1 MTSENKLPHAILFS
15 GQAGIGKFITG
26 KVLAAALLCSG
37 ADAPCGICPSC
48 RALKNELH
56 PDFYVLKPEGKTA
69 QIKIEQIR
77 QMQKDISL
85 APYIADKRV
94 VLFQNADQMN
104 EAASNCLLKTLEEPV
119 GNVFFILT
127 ADNEKKMLPTI
138 LSRCMKIYFAPLT
151 TKIIEKIMLEH
162 GIEPAKSKIL
172 AQLAGGSISKALT
185 LEENGGLET
194 RRAAYNFLTEIFLFD
209 DEKIWLWTD
218 NFSEQGK
225 EQFSEQL
232 LYLQLFWRD
241 MAVLEQDDC
250 SKLYN
255 NDMRSE
261 LLSIKEKWS
270 MSSIFAAAAL
280 ADEMQK
286 RLTTNADIKL
296 IAESF
301 IIRLRDLE

>member
-1 MTSENKLPHAILFS
+1 MTSEDKLPHAILFS
-15 GQAGIGKFITG
+15 GQAGIGKFMTG
-26 KVLAAALLCSG
+26 KILAATLLCG
-37 ADAPCGICPSC
+37 RTDAPCGSCTSC
-48 RALKNELH
+48 RALANRLH
-56 PDFYVLKPEGKTA
+56 PDFYILKPEGKAA

-94 VLFQNADQMN
+94 VLLQNADQMN

-151 TKIIEKIMLEH
+151 TQIIEEFMLEH

-172 AQLAGGSISKALT
+172 AQLAGGSISKALA
-185 LEENGGLET
+185 LEENGGLEN
-194 RRAAYNFLTEIFLFD
+194 RRSAYNFLTEIFLFA
-209 DEKIWLWTD
+209 DENIWLWAD
-218 NFSEQGK
+218 NFSDQGK
-225 EQFSEQL
+225 EQFSQQL

-241 MAVLEQDDC
+241 MAALEQDNC

-255 NDMRSE
+255 DDMRSE

-270 MSSIFAAAAL
+270 MNSIFTAAAL
-280 ADEMQK
+280 AGQMQK
-286 RLTTNADIKL
+286 RLTTNADIRL

-301 IIRLRDLE
+301 MIRLRDLK